1 MILTEQV
8 DFKALQKGKSPVSAG
23 KNKKQQVIEEEIDS
37 EVPSDLDEIIA
48 GGEGEEDDE
57 EIGEDDELLE
67 GEEELEGEEG
77 EFDDE
82 DLLEGEAED
91 EFEEEGMQRPPG
103 VLPIGYGIT
112 PAPEDEIIPADEVEG
127 GNVKFYCYGKRF

>member
-8 DFKALQKGKSPVSAG
+8 DSKALQKGKSPVSSG
-23 KNKKQQVIEEEIDS
+23 KKKKQQVIEEKIDS

-57 EIGEDDELLE
+57 EIGEDDEL
-67 GEEELEGEEG
+67 LEGEEG

-112 PAPEDEIIPADEVEG
+112 PAPEDEIIPVDEVEG
-127 GNVKFYCYGKRF
+127 GNVKFFLLEEVLMM